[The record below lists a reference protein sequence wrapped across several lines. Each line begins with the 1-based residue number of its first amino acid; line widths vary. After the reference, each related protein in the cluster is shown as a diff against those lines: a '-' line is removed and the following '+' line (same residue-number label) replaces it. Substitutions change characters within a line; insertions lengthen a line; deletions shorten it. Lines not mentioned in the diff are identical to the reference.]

1 MFSRQNNDLIYT
13 ENISLEKVRLIEI
26 FAGSESLLPGLSE
39 WRDGLCTS
47 QALTGFSVEVETLDG
62 RLLNIPVNDI
72 VW

>member
-26 FAGSESLLPGLSE
+26 FAGSASLLPGLSE